1 MNRLRQN
8 GNTSS
13 SKLNGYHKN
22 DVPYRKEWDSCLP
35 LPSLSFTSAAGVV
48 FFFAV
53 ACFVNSYQGDFV
65 FDDSEAILSNN
76 DLKPETPLSDLFVHD
91 FWGSKLDSKT
101 SHKSYRPLTV
111 LTFRWNYFLSG
122 GPYPMSFHVVNI
134 ILHGL
139 VSVLMLAVFSLV
151 LAGYHNDRDGRPL
164 FGAPKA
170 SLSCAILFAIHPI
183 HTESV
188 AGIVGRA
195 DLLCALLFILSF
207 LCYVRSCC
215 QDTVSR
221 PSASLH
227 CPDTFSMAWFCL
239 SVVFCGL
246 SVLCKEQGITVIG
259 ICSAYDI
266 IVICQV
272 DVIRL
277 LRLKKSTEN
286 QNQEAS
292 PSVTK
297 QRPSGEWF
305 KSLCVRHLFLL
316 ITGAA
321 ILVTRWRVMGSA
333 PPVFQVF
340 DNPHSFVNSTLLRTL
355 NYNYLYAL
363 NCWILVNP
371 WWLCFDWSMG
381 SVPTIDSVSD
391 PRILAVFVLWVVLAF
406 FLYSACVGPIGQQQ
420 RQLTMAL
427 ALLIVPFLPA
437 SNLFFRVGFV
447 IAERVLYLSTAGFC
461 ILIVMGICK
470 LQQKFTSMNTRYCLF
485 FLVVVFMIRS
495 IQRSNDWNTEMSLFT
510 AGAKTCP
517 LNAKV
522 HYNIGKLNSDLGNIE
537 KAISKYRLAISLNP
551 EYDQAMNNLGNLLKD
566 QGKNEEAEQLL
577 RKAVEIRPDFAA
589 AWMNLGI
596 VQAALKKLKEAEQSY
611 HEALRHRRKYPDC
624 YYNLG
629 NLYLDMGQHQ
639 MALNAWRNATLL
651 KPKHLNAWSNM
662 VILLDNIEKLEQA
675 EMVGKEAVKLFPN
688 DPTPYFNL
696 ANVMGKAD
704 RYKESEQYFLKAIQL
719 SGNSPVA
726 KMYANLGVLYHRW
739 DKPAEAERAY
749 IKALE
754 LDPSSHNV
762 QQNLQMLRRKY
773 SKNSQ
778 S

>member
-8 GNTSS
+8 GHTN
-13 SKLNGYHKN
+13 SKLNGYHKS

-35 LPSLSFTSAAGVV
+35 LPSLFFTPAAGVV
-48 FFFAV
+48 FVFAV
-53 ACFVNSYQGDFV
+53 ACFMNSYQGDFV

-76 DLKPETPLSDLFVHD
+76 DLKSETPLSDLFVHD

-122 GPYPMSFHVVNI
+122 GPYPMSFHIVNI

-151 LAGYHNDRDGRPL
+151 LAGSHNDREGRPL

-170 SLSCAILFAIHPI
+170 SLACAILFAIHPI

-221 PSASLH
+221 THATLH
-227 CPDTFSMAWFCL
+227 RPETFSMAWFCL

-272 DVIRL
+272 DVLRL

-297 QRPSGEWF
+297 QNTSGDWF
-305 KSLCVRHLFLL
+305 KSLCVRHLFLA

-340 DNPHSFVNSTLLRTL
+340 DNPHSFVNGTLLRTL

-391 PRILAVFVLWVVLAF
+391 PRVLAVIVLWVVLAF
-406 FLYSACVGPIGQQQ
+406 CLYSACVGPIGQQQ

-461 ILIVMGICK
+461 ILVVMGICK

-485 FLVVVFMIRS
+485 FLVAVFMIRS
-495 IQRSNDWNTEMSLFT
+495 IQRSNEWKTEMALFT

-596 VQAALKKLKEAEQSY
+596 VQAALKKPREAEQSY
-611 HEALRHRRKYPDC
+611 HKALRHRRKYPDC

-749 IKALE
+749 MKALE

-773 SKNSQ
+773 SKNAKS
-778 S
+778 

>member
-8 GNTSS
+8 GHTN
-13 SKLNGYHKN
+13 SKLNGYHKS

-35 LPSLSFTSAAGVV
+35 LPSLFFTPAAGVV
-48 FFFAV
+48 FVFAV
-53 ACFVNSYQGDFV
+53 ACFMNSYQGDFV

-76 DLKPETPLSDLFVHD
+76 DLKSETPLSDLFVHD

-122 GPYPMSFHVVNI
+122 GPYPMSFHIVNI

-151 LAGYHNDRDGRPL
+151 LAGSHNDREGRPL

-170 SLSCAILFAIHPI
+170 SLACAILFAIHPI

-221 PSASLH
+221 THATLH
-227 CPDTFSMAWFCL
+227 RPETFSLAWFCL

-272 DVIRL
+272 DVLRL

-297 QRPSGEWF
+297 QNTSGDWF
-305 KSLCVRHLFLL
+305 KSLCVRHLFLA

-340 DNPHSFVNSTLLRTL
+340 DNPHSFVNGTLLRTL

-391 PRILAVFVLWVVLAF
+391 PRVLAVIVLWVVLAF
-406 FLYSACVGPIGQQQ
+406 CLYSACVGPIGQQQ

-461 ILIVMGICK
+461 ILVVMGICK
-470 LQQKFTSMNTRYCLF
+470 LQQKFSSMNTRYCLF
-485 FLVVVFMIRS
+485 FLVAVFMIRS
-495 IQRSNDWNTEMSLFT
+495 IQRSNEWKTEMALFT

-596 VQAALKKLKEAEQSY
+596 VQAALKKPREAEQSY
-611 HEALRHRRKYPDC
+611 HKALRHRRKYPDC

-749 IKALE
+749 MKALE

-773 SKNSQ
+773 SKNAKS
-778 S
+778 

>member
-8 GNTSS
+8 GHTN
-13 SKLNGYHKN
+13 SKLNGYHKS

-35 LPSLSFTSAAGVV
+35 LPSLFFTPAAGVV
-48 FFFAV
+48 FVFAV
-53 ACFVNSYQGDFV
+53 ACFMNSYQGDFV

-76 DLKPETPLSDLFVHD
+76 DLKSETPLSDLFVHD

-122 GPYPMSFHVVNI
+122 GPYPMSFHIVNI

-151 LAGYHNDRDGRPL
+151 LAGSHNDREGRPL

-170 SLSCAILFAIHPI
+170 SLACAILFAIHPI

-221 PSASLH
+221 THATLH
-227 CPDTFSMAWFCL
+227 RPETFSLAWFCL

-272 DVIRL
+272 DVLRL

-297 QRPSGEWF
+297 QNTSGDWF
-305 KSLCVRHLFLL
+305 KSLCVRHLFLA

-340 DNPHSFVNSTLLRTL
+340 DNPHSFVNGTLLRTL

-391 PRILAVFVLWVVLAF
+391 PRVLAVIVLWVVLAF
-406 FLYSACVGPIGQQQ
+406 CLYSACVGPIGQQQ

-461 ILIVMGICK
+461 ILVVMGICK
-470 LQQKFTSMNTRYCLF
+470 LQQKFSSMNTRYCLF
-485 FLVVVFMIRS
+485 FLVAVFMIRS
-495 IQRSNDWNTEMSLFT
+495 IQRSNEWKTEMALFT

-566 QGKNEEAEQLL
+566 QGKNKEAEQLL
-577 RKAVEIRPDFAA
+577 RRAVEIRPDFAA

-596 VQAALKKLKEAEQSY
+596 VQAALKKPREAEQSY
-611 HEALRHRRKYPDC
+611 HKALRHRRKYPDC

-749 IKALE
+749 MKALE

-773 SKNSQ
+773 SKNAKS
-778 S
+778 

>member
-8 GNTSS
+8 GHTS
-13 SKLNGYHKN
+13 SKLNGYHKS

-35 LPSLSFTSAAGVV
+35 LPSLFFTPAAGVV
-48 FFFAV
+48 FVFAV
-53 ACFVNSYQGDFV
+53 ACFMNSYQGDFV

-122 GPYPMSFHVVNI
+122 GRYPMSFHIVNI

-151 LAGYHNDRDGRPL
+151 LAGYHNDREGRPL

-170 SLSCAILFAIHPI
+170 SLACAILFAIHPI

-221 PSASLH
+221 THATLH
-227 CPDTFSMAWFCL
+227 RPETFSLAWFCL

-272 DVIRL
+272 DVLRL

-297 QRPSGEWF
+297 QNTSGDWF
-305 KSLCVRHLFLL
+305 KSLCVRHLFLA

-340 DNPHSFVNSTLLRTL
+340 DNPHSFVNGTLLRTL

-381 SVPTIDSVSD
+381 SVPTIDSLSD
-391 PRILAVFVLWVVLAF
+391 PRVLAVIVLWVVLAF
-406 FLYSACVGPIGQQQ
+406 CLYSACVGPIGQQQ

-461 ILIVMGICK
+461 ILVVMGICK

-485 FLVVVFMIRS
+485 FLVAVFMIRS
-495 IQRSNDWNTEMSLFT
+495 IQRSNEWKTEMALFT

-596 VQAALKKLKEAEQSY
+596 VQAALKKPREAEQSY

-749 IKALE
+749 MKALE

-773 SKNSQ
+773 SKNAKS
-778 S
+778 

>member
-8 GNTSS
+8 GHTS
-13 SKLNGYHKN
+13 SKLNGYHKS
-22 DVPYRKEWDSCLP
+22 DVPYRKKWDSCLP
-35 LPSLSFTSAAGVV
+35 LPSLFFTPAAGVV
-48 FFFAV
+48 FVFAV
-53 ACFVNSYQGDFV
+53 ACFMNSYHGDFV

-122 GPYPMSFHVVNI
+122 GPYPMSFHIVNI

-151 LAGYHNDRDGRPL
+151 LAGYHNDREGRPL

-170 SLSCAILFAIHPI
+170 SLACAILFAIHPI

-188 AGIVGRA
+188 AGVVGRA

-221 PSASLH
+221 THATLH
-227 CPDTFSMAWFCL
+227 RPETFSMAWFCL

-272 DVIRL
+272 DVLRL
-277 LRLKKSTEN
+277 LRLKKLTEN

-297 QRPSGEWF
+297 QNTSGDWF
-305 KSLCVRHLFLL
+305 KSLCVRHLFLA

-340 DNPHSFVNSTLLRTL
+340 DNPHSFVNGTLLRTL

-381 SVPTIDSVSD
+381 SVPTIDSLSD
-391 PRILAVFVLWVVLAF
+391 PRVLAVIVLWVVLAF
-406 FLYSACVGPIGQQQ
+406 CLYSACVGPIGQQQ

-461 ILIVMGICK
+461 ILVVMGICK
-470 LQQKFTSMNTRYCLF
+470 LQQKFSSMNTRYCLF
-485 FLVVVFMIRS
+485 FLVAVFMIRS
-495 IQRSNDWNTEMSLFT
+495 IQRSNEWKTEMALFT

-596 VQAALKKLKEAEQSY
+596 VQAALKKPKEAEQSY

-719 SGNSPVA
+719 SSNSPVA

-749 IKALE
+749 MKALE

-773 SKNSQ
+773 SKNAKS
-778 S
+778 

>member
-8 GNTSS
+8 GHTS
-13 SKLNGYHKN
+13 SKLNGYHKS

-35 LPSLSFTSAAGVV
+35 LPSLFFTPAAGVV
-48 FFFAV
+48 FVFAV
-53 ACFVNSYQGDFV
+53 ACFMNSYQGDFV

-122 GPYPMSFHVVNI
+122 GPYPMSFHIVNI

-151 LAGYHNDRDGRPL
+151 LAGYHNDREGRPL

-170 SLSCAILFAIHPI
+170 SLACAILFAIHPI

-221 PSASLH
+221 THATLH
-227 CPDTFSMAWFCL
+227 RPETFSMAWFCL

-272 DVIRL
+272 DVLRL

-297 QRPSGEWF
+297 QNASGDWF
-305 KSLCVRHLFLL
+305 KSLCVRHLFLA

-340 DNPHSFVNSTLLRTL
+340 DNPHSFVNGTLLRTL

-391 PRILAVFVLWVVLAF
+391 PRVLAVIVLWVVLAF
-406 FLYSACVGPIGQQQ
+406 CLYSACVGPIGQQQ

-461 ILIVMGICK
+461 ILVVMGICK
-470 LQQKFTSMNTRYCLF
+470 LQQKFSSMNTRYCLF
-485 FLVVVFMIRS
+485 FLVAVFMIRS
-495 IQRSNDWNTEMSLFT
+495 IQRSNEWKTEMALFT

-596 VQAALKKLKEAEQSY
+596 VQAALKKPREAEQSY

-749 IKALE
+749 MKALE

-773 SKNSQ
+773 SKNAKS
-778 S
+778 

>member
-8 GNTSS
+8 GHTN
-13 SKLNGYHKN
+13 SKLNGYHKS

-35 LPSLSFTSAAGVV
+35 LPSLFFTPAAGVV
-48 FFFAV
+48 FVFAV
-53 ACFVNSYQGDFV
+53 ACFMNSYQGDFV

-122 GPYPMSFHVVNI
+122 GPYPMSFHIVNI

-151 LAGYHNDRDGRPL
+151 LAGYHNDREGRPL

-170 SLSCAILFAIHPI
+170 SLACAILFAIHPI

-221 PSASLH
+221 THATLYRPEM
-227 CPDTFSMAWFCL
+227 FSMAWFCL

-272 DVIRL
+272 DVLRL

-297 QRPSGEWF
+297 QNTSGDWF
-305 KSLCVRHLFLL
+305 KSLCVRHLFLA

-340 DNPHSFVNSTLLRTL
+340 DNPHSFVNGTLLRTL

-391 PRILAVFVLWVVLAF
+391 PRVLAVIVLWVVLAF
-406 FLYSACVGPIGQQQ
+406 CLYSACVGPIGQQQ

-461 ILIVMGICK
+461 ILVVMGICK

-485 FLVVVFMIRS
+485 FLVAVFMIRS
-495 IQRSNDWNTEMSLFT
+495 IQRSNEWKTEMALFT

-596 VQAALKKLKEAEQSY
+596 VQAALKKPREAEQSY

-749 IKALE
+749 MKALE

-773 SKNSQ
+773 SKNAKS
-778 S
+778 

>member
-8 GNTSS
+8 GHTS
-13 SKLNGYHKN
+13 SKLNGYHKS
-22 DVPYRKEWDSCLP
+22 DVPYRKKWDSCLP
-35 LPSLSFTSAAGVV
+35 LPSLFFTPAAGVV
-48 FFFAV
+48 FVFAV
-53 ACFVNSYQGDFV
+53 ACFMNSYQGDFV

-122 GPYPMSFHVVNI
+122 GPYPMSFHIVNI

-151 LAGYHNDRDGRPL
+151 LAGYHNDREGRPL

-170 SLSCAILFAIHPI
+170 SLACAILFAIHPI

-221 PSASLH
+221 THATLH
-227 CPDTFSMAWFCL
+227 RPETFSMAWFCL

-272 DVIRL
+272 DILRL
-277 LRLKKSTEN
+277 LRLKKLTEN

-297 QRPSGEWF
+297 QNTSGDWF
-305 KSLCVRHLFLL
+305 KSLCVRHLFLA

-340 DNPHSFVNSTLLRTL
+340 DNPHSFVNGTLLRTL

-381 SVPTIDSVSD
+381 SVPTIDSLSD
-391 PRILAVFVLWVVLAF
+391 PRVLAVIVLWVVLAF
-406 FLYSACVGPIGQQQ
+406 CLYSACVGPIGQQQ

-461 ILIVMGICK
+461 ILVVMGICK

-485 FLVVVFMIRS
+485 FLVAVFMIRS
-495 IQRSNDWNTEMSLFT
+495 IQRSNEWKTEMALFT

-596 VQAALKKLKEAEQSY
+596 VQAALKKPREAEQSY

-749 IKALE
+749 MKALE

-773 SKNSQ
+773 SKNAKS
-778 S
+778 

>member
-8 GNTSS
+8 GHTS
-13 SKLNGYHKN
+13 SKLNGYHKS
-22 DVPYRKEWDSCLP
+22 DVPYRKKWDSCLP
-35 LPSLSFTSAAGVV
+35 LPSLFFTPAAGVV
-48 FFFAV
+48 FVFAV
-53 ACFVNSYQGDFV
+53 ACFMNSYHGDFV

-122 GPYPMSFHVVNI
+122 GPYPMSFHIVNI

-151 LAGYHNDRDGRPL
+151 LAGYHNDREGRPL

-170 SLSCAILFAIHPI
+170 SLACAILFAIHPI

-188 AGIVGRA
+188 AGVVGRA

-221 PSASLH
+221 THATLYRPE
-227 CPDTFSMAWFCL
+227 TFSMAWFCL

-272 DVIRL
+272 DVLRL

-297 QRPSGEWF
+297 QNTSGDWF
-305 KSLCVRHLFLL
+305 KSLCVRHLFLA

-340 DNPHSFVNSTLLRTL
+340 DNPHSFVNGTLLRTL

-381 SVPTIDSVSD
+381 SVPTIDSLSD
-391 PRILAVFVLWVVLAF
+391 PRVLAVIVLWVVLAF
-406 FLYSACVGPIGQQQ
+406 CLYSACMGPIGQQQ

-461 ILIVMGICK
+461 ILVVMGICK
-470 LQQKFTSMNTRYCLF
+470 LQQKFNSMNTRYCLF
-485 FLVVVFMIRS
+485 FLVAVFMIRS
-495 IQRSNDWNTEMSLFT
+495 IQRSNEWKTEMALFT

-596 VQAALKKLKEAEQSY
+596 VQAALKKPREAEQSY

-704 RYKESEQYFLKAIQL
+704 RYKESEQFFLKAIQL

-749 IKALE
+749 MKALE

-773 SKNSQ
+773 SKNAKS
-778 S
+778 

>member
-8 GNTSS
+8 GHTN
-13 SKLNGYHKN
+13 SKLNGYHKS

-35 LPSLSFTSAAGVV
+35 LPSLFFTPAAGVV
-48 FFFAV
+48 FVFAV
-53 ACFVNSYQGDFV
+53 ACFMNSYQGDFV

-122 GPYPMSFHVVNI
+122 GPYPMSFHIVNI

-151 LAGYHNDRDGRPL
+151 LAGYHNDREGRPL

-170 SLSCAILFAIHPI
+170 SLACAILFAIHPI

-188 AGIVGRA
+188 AGVVGRA

-221 PSASLH
+221 THATLH
-227 CPDTFSMAWFCL
+227 RPETFSMAWFCL

-272 DVIRL
+272 DVLRL

-297 QRPSGEWF
+297 QNTSGDWF
-305 KSLCVRHLFLL
+305 KSLCVRHLFLA

-340 DNPHSFVNSTLLRTL
+340 DNPHSFVNGTLLRTL

-391 PRILAVFVLWVVLAF
+391 PRVLAVIVLWVVLAF
-406 FLYSACVGPIGQQQ
+406 CLYSACVGPIGQQQ

-461 ILIVMGICK
+461 ILVVMGICK

-485 FLVVVFMIRS
+485 FLVAVFMIRS
-495 IQRSNDWNTEMSLFT
+495 IQRSNEWKTEMALFT

-596 VQAALKKLKEAEQSY
+596 VQAALKKPREAEQSY

-749 IKALE
+749 MKALE

-773 SKNSQ
+773 SKNAKS
-778 S
+778 

>member
-8 GNTSS
+8 GHTS
-13 SKLNGYHKN
+13 SKLNGYHKS

-35 LPSLSFTSAAGVV
+35 LPSLFFTPAAGVV
-48 FFFAV
+48 FVFAL
-53 ACFVNSYQGDFV
+53 ACFMNSYQGDFV

-122 GPYPMSFHVVNI
+122 GPYPMSFHIVNI

-151 LAGYHNDRDGRPL
+151 LAGYHNDREGRPL

-170 SLSCAILFAIHPI
+170 SLACAILFAIHPI

-221 PSASLH
+221 THATLH
-227 CPDTFSMAWFCL
+227 RPETFSLAWFCL

-272 DVIRL
+272 DVLRL

-297 QRPSGEWF
+297 QNTSGDWF
-305 KSLCVRHLFLL
+305 KSLCVRHLFLA

-340 DNPHSFVNSTLLRTL
+340 DNPHSFVNGTLLRTL

-391 PRILAVFVLWVVLAF
+391 PRVLAVIVLWVVLAF
-406 FLYSACVGPIGQQQ
+406 CLYSACVGPIGQQQ

-461 ILIVMGICK
+461 ILVVMGICK

-485 FLVVVFMIRS
+485 FLVAVFMIRS
-495 IQRSNDWNTEMSLFT
+495 IQRSNEWKTEMALFT

-596 VQAALKKLKEAEQSY
+596 VQAALKKPREAEQSY

-749 IKALE
+749 MKALE

-773 SKNSQ
+773 SKNAKS
-778 S
+778 

>member
-8 GNTSS
+8 GHTS
-13 SKLNGYHKN
+13 SKLNGYHKS

-35 LPSLSFTSAAGVV
+35 LPSLFFTPAAGVV
-48 FFFAV
+48 FVFAV
-53 ACFVNSYQGDFV
+53 ACFMNSYQGDFV

-76 DLKPETPLSDLFVHD
+76 DLKSETPLSDLFVHD

-122 GPYPMSFHVVNI
+122 GPYPMSFHIVNI

-151 LAGYHNDRDGRPL
+151 LAGYHNDREGRPL

-170 SLSCAILFAIHPI
+170 SLACAILFAIHPI

-221 PSASLH
+221 THATLH
-227 CPDTFSMAWFCL
+227 RPETFSLAWFCL

-272 DVIRL
+272 DVLRL

-297 QRPSGEWF
+297 QNTSGDWF
-305 KSLCVRHLFLL
+305 KSLCVRHLFLA

-340 DNPHSFVNSTLLRTL
+340 DNPHSFVNGTLLRTL

-381 SVPTIDSVSD
+381 SVPTIDSLSD
-391 PRILAVFVLWVVLAF
+391 PRVLAVIVLWVVLAF
-406 FLYSACVGPIGQQQ
+406 CLYSACVGPIGQQQ

-461 ILIVMGICK
+461 ILVVMGICK

-485 FLVVVFMIRS
+485 FLVAVFMIRS
-495 IQRSNDWNTEMSLFT
+495 IQRSNEWKTEMALFT

-596 VQAALKKLKEAEQSY
+596 VQAALKKPREAEQSY

-749 IKALE
+749 MKALE

-773 SKNSQ
+773 SKNAKS
-778 S
+778 

>member
-8 GNTSS
+8 GHTS
-13 SKLNGYHKN
+13 SKLNGYHKS

-35 LPSLSFTSAAGVV
+35 LPSLFFTPAAGVV
-48 FFFAV
+48 FVFAV
-53 ACFVNSYQGDFV
+53 ACFMNSYQGDFV

-122 GPYPMSFHVVNI
+122 GPYPMSFHIVNI

-151 LAGYHNDRDGRPL
+151 LAGYHNDREGRPL

-170 SLSCAILFAIHPI
+170 SLACAILFAIHPI

-221 PSASLH
+221 THATLH
-227 CPDTFSMAWFCL
+227 RPETFSMAWFCL

-272 DVIRL
+272 DVLRL

-297 QRPSGEWF
+297 QNTSGDWF
-305 KSLCVRHLFLL
+305 KSLCVRHLFLA

-340 DNPHSFVNSTLLRTL
+340 DNPHSFVNGTLLRTL

-391 PRILAVFVLWVVLAF
+391 PRVLAVIVLWVVLAF
-406 FLYSACVGPIGQQQ
+406 CLYSACVGPIGQQQ

-461 ILIVMGICK
+461 ILVVMGICK
-470 LQQKFTSMNTRYCLF
+470 LQQKFSSMNTRYCLF
-485 FLVVVFMIRS
+485 FLVAVFMIRS
-495 IQRSNDWNTEMSLFT
+495 IQRSNEWKTEMALFT

-596 VQAALKKLKEAEQSY
+596 VQAALKKPREAEQSY

-749 IKALE
+749 MKALE
-754 LDPSSHNV
+754 LDPSIHNV

-773 SKNSQ
+773 SKNAKS
-778 S
+778 

>member
-8 GNTSS
+8 GHTS
-13 SKLNGYHKN
+13 SKLNGYHKS

-35 LPSLSFTSAAGVV
+35 LPSLFFTPAAGVV
-48 FFFAV
+48 FVFAV
-53 ACFVNSYQGDFV
+53 ACFMNSYQGDFV

-122 GPYPMSFHVVNI
+122 GPYPMSFHIVNI

-151 LAGYHNDRDGRPL
+151 LAGYHNDREGRPL
-164 FGAPKA
+164 IGAPKA
-170 SLSCAILFAIHPI
+170 SLACAILFAIHPI

-221 PSASLH
+221 THATLH
-227 CPDTFSMAWFCL
+227 RPETFSLAWFCL

-272 DVIRL
+272 DVLRL

-297 QRPSGEWF
+297 QNTSGDWF
-305 KSLCVRHLFLL
+305 KSLCVRHLFLA

-340 DNPHSFVNSTLLRTL
+340 DNPHSFVNGTLLRTL

-391 PRILAVFVLWVVLAF
+391 PRVLAVIVLWVVLAF
-406 FLYSACVGPIGQQQ
+406 CLYSACVGPIGQQQ

-461 ILIVMGICK
+461 ILVVMGICK
-470 LQQKFTSMNTRYCLF
+470 LQQKFSSMNTRYCLF
-485 FLVVVFMIRS
+485 FLVAVFMIRS
-495 IQRSNDWNTEMSLFT
+495 IQRSNEWKTEMALFT

-566 QGKNEEAEQLL
+566 QGKNKEAEQLL
-577 RKAVEIRPDFAA
+577 RRAVEIRPDFAA

-596 VQAALKKLKEAEQSY
+596 VQAALKKPREAEQSY

-749 IKALE
+749 MKALE
-754 LDPSSHNV
+754 LDPSIHNV

-773 SKNSQ
+773 SKNAKS
-778 S
+778 

>member
-8 GNTSS
+8 GHTS
-13 SKLNGYHKN
+13 SKLNGYHKS

-35 LPSLSFTSAAGVV
+35 LPSLFFTPAAGVV
-48 FFFAV
+48 FVFAV
-53 ACFVNSYQGDFV
+53 ACFMNSYQGDFV

-122 GPYPMSFHVVNI
+122 GPYPMSFHIVNI

-151 LAGYHNDRDGRPL
+151 LAGYHNDREGRPL

-170 SLSCAILFAIHPI
+170 SLACAILFAIHPI

-221 PSASLH
+221 THATLH
-227 CPDTFSMAWFCL
+227 RPETFSLAWFCL

-272 DVIRL
+272 DVLRL

-297 QRPSGEWF
+297 QNTSGDWF
-305 KSLCVRHLFLL
+305 KSLCVRHLFLA

-340 DNPHSFVNSTLLRTL
+340 DNPHSFVNGTLLRTL

-381 SVPTIDSVSD
+381 SVPTIDSLSD
-391 PRILAVFVLWVVLAF
+391 PRVLAVIVLWVVLAF
-406 FLYSACVGPIGQQQ
+406 CLYSACVGPIGQQQ

-461 ILIVMGICK
+461 ILVVMGICK

-485 FLVVVFMIRS
+485 FLVAVFMIRS
-495 IQRSNDWNTEMSLFT
+495 IQRSNEWKTEMALFT

-596 VQAALKKLKEAEQSY
+596 VQAALKKPREAEQSY

-749 IKALE
+749 MKALE

-773 SKNSQ
+773 SKNAKS
-778 S
+778 

>member
-8 GNTSS
+8 GHTN
-13 SKLNGYHKN
+13 SKLNGYHKS

-35 LPSLSFTSAAGVV
+35 LPSLFFTPAAGVV
-48 FFFAV
+48 FVFAV
-53 ACFVNSYQGDFV
+53 ACFMNSYQGDFV

-122 GPYPMSFHVVNI
+122 GPYPMSFHIVNI

-151 LAGYHNDRDGRPL
+151 LAGYHNDREGRPL

-170 SLSCAILFAIHPI
+170 SLACAILFAIHPI

-188 AGIVGRA
+188 AGVVGRA

-221 PSASLH
+221 THATLYRPEM
-227 CPDTFSMAWFCL
+227 FSMAWFCL

-272 DVIRL
+272 DVLRL

-297 QRPSGEWF
+297 QNASGDWF
-305 KSLCVRHLFLL
+305 KSLCVRHLFLA

-340 DNPHSFVNSTLLRTL
+340 DNPHSFVNGTLLRTL

-391 PRILAVFVLWVVLAF
+391 PRVLAVIVLWVVLAF
-406 FLYSACVGPIGQQQ
+406 CLYSACVGPIGQQQ

-461 ILIVMGICK
+461 ILVVMGICK

-485 FLVVVFMIRS
+485 FLVAVFMIRS
-495 IQRSNDWNTEMSLFT
+495 IQRSNEWKTEMALFT

-596 VQAALKKLKEAEQSY
+596 VQAALKKPREAEQSY

-749 IKALE
+749 MKALE

-773 SKNSQ
+773 SKNAKS
-778 S
+778 

>member
-8 GNTSS
+8 GHTN
-13 SKLNGYHKN
+13 SKLNGYHKS

-35 LPSLSFTSAAGVV
+35 LPSLFFTPAAGVV
-48 FFFAV
+48 FVFAV
-53 ACFVNSYQGDFV
+53 ACFMNSYQGDFV

-76 DLKPETPLSDLFVHD
+76 DLKSETPLSDLFVHD

-122 GPYPMSFHVVNI
+122 GPYPMSFHIVNI

-151 LAGYHNDRDGRPL
+151 LAGSHNDREGRPL

-170 SLSCAILFAIHPI
+170 SLACAILFAIHPI

-221 PSASLH
+221 THATLH
-227 CPDTFSMAWFCL
+227 RPETFSMAWFCL

-272 DVIRL
+272 DVLRL

-297 QRPSGEWF
+297 QNTSGDWF
-305 KSLCVRHLFLL
+305 KSLCVRHLFLA

-340 DNPHSFVNSTLLRTL
+340 DNPHSFVNGTLLRTL

-391 PRILAVFVLWVVLAF
+391 PRVLAVIVLWVVLAF
-406 FLYSACVGPIGQQQ
+406 CLYSACVGPIGQQQ

-461 ILIVMGICK
+461 ILVVMGICK
-470 LQQKFTSMNTRYCLF
+470 LQQKFSSMNTRYCLF
-485 FLVVVFMIRS
+485 FLVAVFMIRS
-495 IQRSNDWNTEMSLFT
+495 IQRSNEWKTEMALFT

-596 VQAALKKLKEAEQSY
+596 VQAALKKPREAEQSY
-611 HEALRHRRKYPDC
+611 HKALRHRRKYPDC

-749 IKALE
+749 MKALE

-773 SKNSQ
+773 SKNAKS
-778 S
+778 

>member
-8 GNTSS
+8 GHTN
-13 SKLNGYHKN
+13 SKLNGYHKS

-35 LPSLSFTSAAGVV
+35 LPSLFFTPAAGVV
-48 FFFAV
+48 FVFAV
-53 ACFVNSYQGDFV
+53 ACFMNSYQGDFV

-122 GPYPMSFHVVNI
+122 GPYPMSFHIVNI

-151 LAGYHNDRDGRPL
+151 LAGYHNDREGRPL

-170 SLSCAILFAIHPI
+170 SLACAILFAIHPI

-188 AGIVGRA
+188 AGVVGRA

-221 PSASLH
+221 THATLYRPEM
-227 CPDTFSMAWFCL
+227 FSMAWFCL

-272 DVIRL
+272 DVLRL

-286 QNQEAS
+286 QNQETS

-297 QRPSGEWF
+297 QNTSGDWF
-305 KSLCVRHLFLL
+305 KSLCVRHLFLA

-340 DNPHSFVNSTLLRTL
+340 DNPHSFVNGTLLRTL

-381 SVPTIDSVSD
+381 SVPTIDMVSD
-391 PRILAVFVLWVVLAF
+391 PRVLAVIVLWVVLAF
-406 FLYSACVGPIGQQQ
+406 CLYSACVGPIGQQQ

-461 ILIVMGICK
+461 ILVVMGICK

-485 FLVVVFMIRS
+485 FLVAVFMIRS
-495 IQRSNDWNTEMSLFT
+495 IQRSNEWKTEMALFT

-577 RKAVEIRPDFAA
+577 RKAVDIRPDFAA

-596 VQAALKKLKEAEQSY
+596 VQAALKKPREAEQSY

-749 IKALE
+749 MKALE

-773 SKNSQ
+773 SKNAKS
-778 S
+778 

>member
-8 GNTSS
+8 GHTN
-13 SKLNGYHKN
+13 SKLNGYHKS

-35 LPSLSFTSAAGVV
+35 LPSLFFTPAAGVV
-48 FFFAV
+48 FVFAV
-53 ACFVNSYQGDFV
+53 ACFMNSYQGDFV

-76 DLKPETPLSDLFVHD
+76 DLKSETPLSDLFVHD

-122 GPYPMSFHVVNI
+122 GPYPMSFHIVNI

-151 LAGYHNDRDGRPL
+151 LAGYHNDREGRPL

-170 SLSCAILFAIHPI
+170 SLACAILFAIHPI
-183 HTESV
+183 HTESQELWEGLISSV
-188 AGIVGRA
+188 PYSSYYHSCAMS
-195 DLLCALLFILSF
+195 DL
-207 LCYVRSCC
+207 
-215 QDTVSR
+215 
-221 PSASLH
+221 
-227 CPDTFSMAWFCL
+227 
-239 SVVFCGL
+239 VV
-246 SVLCKEQGITVIG
+246 KG

-272 DVIRL
+272 DVLRL

-297 QRPSGEWF
+297 QNTSGDWF
-305 KSLCVRHLFLL
+305 KSLCVRHLFLA

-340 DNPHSFVNSTLLRTL
+340 DNPHSFVNGTLLRTL

-381 SVPTIDSVSD
+381 SVPTIDSLSD
-391 PRILAVFVLWVVLAF
+391 PRVLAVIVLWVVMAF
-406 FLYSACVGPIGQQQ
+406 CLYSACVGPIGQQQ

-461 ILIVMGICK
+461 ILVVMGICK
-470 LQQKFTSMNTRYCLF
+470 LQQKFTSMAKHP
-485 FLVVVFMIRS
+485 S
-495 IQRSNDWNTEMSLFT
+495 IQRSNEWKTEMALFT

-596 VQAALKKLKEAEQSY
+596 VQAALKKPREAEQSY

-749 IKALE
+749 MKALE

-773 SKNSQ
+773 SKNAKS
-778 S
+778 

>member
-8 GNTSS
+8 GHTS
-13 SKLNGYHKN
+13 SKLNGYHKS

-35 LPSLSFTSAAGVV
+35 LPSLFFTPAAGVV
-48 FFFAV
+48 FVFAV
-53 ACFVNSYQGDFV
+53 ACFMNSYHGDFV

-122 GPYPMSFHVVNI
+122 GPYPMSFHIVNI

-151 LAGYHNDRDGRPL
+151 LAGYHNDREGRPL

-170 SLSCAILFAIHPI
+170 SLACAILFAIHPI

-221 PSASLH
+221 THATLH
-227 CPDTFSMAWFCL
+227 RPETFSMTWFCL

-272 DVIRL
+272 DVLRL

-297 QRPSGEWF
+297 QNTSGDWF
-305 KSLCVRHLFLL
+305 KSLCVRHLFLA

-340 DNPHSFVNSTLLRTL
+340 DNPHSFVNGTLLRTL

-381 SVPTIDSVSD
+381 SVPTIDSLSD
-391 PRILAVFVLWVVLAF
+391 PRVLAVIVLWVVLAF
-406 FLYSACVGPIGQQQ
+406 CLYSACVGPIGQQQ

-461 ILIVMGICK
+461 ILVVMGICK

-485 FLVVVFMIRS
+485 FLVAVFMIRS
-495 IQRSNDWNTEMSLFT
+495 IQRSNEWKTEMALFT

-596 VQAALKKLKEAEQSY
+596 VQAALKKPREAEQSY

-749 IKALE
+749 MKALE

-773 SKNSQ
+773 SKNAKS
-778 S
+778 

>member
-8 GNTSS
+8 GHTN
-13 SKLNGYHKN
+13 SKLNGYHKS

-35 LPSLSFTSAAGVV
+35 LPSLFFTPAAGVV
-48 FFFAV
+48 FVFAV
-53 ACFVNSYQGDFV
+53 ACFMNSYQGDFV

-122 GPYPMSFHVVNI
+122 GPYPMSFHIVNI

-151 LAGYHNDRDGRPL
+151 LAGYHNDREGRPL

-170 SLSCAILFAIHPI
+170 SLACAILFAIHPI

-221 PSASLH
+221 THATLH
-227 CPDTFSMAWFCL
+227 RPETFSLAWFCL

-272 DVIRL
+272 DVLRL

-297 QRPSGEWF
+297 QNTSGDWF
-305 KSLCVRHLFLL
+305 KSLCVRHLFLA

-340 DNPHSFVNSTLLRTL
+340 DNPHSFVNGTLLRTL

-391 PRILAVFVLWVVLAF
+391 PRVLAVIVLWVVLAF
-406 FLYSACVGPIGQQQ
+406 CLYSACVGPIGQQQ

-461 ILIVMGICK
+461 ILVVMGICK

-485 FLVVVFMIRS
+485 FLVAVFMIRS
-495 IQRSNDWNTEMSLFT
+495 IQRSNEWKTEMALFT

-596 VQAALKKLKEAEQSY
+596 VQAALKKPREAEQSY

-749 IKALE
+749 MKALE

-773 SKNSQ
+773 SKNAKS
-778 S
+778 

>member
-8 GNTSS
+8 GHTN
-13 SKLNGYHKN
+13 SKLNGYHKS

-35 LPSLSFTSAAGVV
+35 LPSLFFTPAAGVV
-48 FFFAV
+48 FVFAV
-53 ACFVNSYQGDFV
+53 ACFMNSYQGDFV

-76 DLKPETPLSDLFVHD
+76 DLKSETPLSDLFVHD

-122 GPYPMSFHVVNI
+122 GPYPMSFHIVNI

-151 LAGYHNDRDGRPL
+151 LAGYHNDREGRPL

-170 SLSCAILFAIHPI
+170 SLACAILFAIHPI

-221 PSASLH
+221 THATLH
-227 CPDTFSMAWFCL
+227 RPETFSLAWFCL

-246 SVLCKEQGITVIG
+246 SVLCQEQGITVIG

-272 DVIRL
+272 DVLRL

-297 QRPSGEWF
+297 QNTSGDWF
-305 KSLCVRHLFLL
+305 KSLCVRHLFLA

-340 DNPHSFVNSTLLRTL
+340 DNPHSFVNGTLLRTL

-381 SVPTIDSVSD
+381 SVPTIDSLSD
-391 PRILAVFVLWVVLAF
+391 PRVLAVIVLWVVMAF
-406 FLYSACVGPIGQQQ
+406 CLYSACVGPIGQQQ

-461 ILIVMGICK
+461 ILVVMGICK

-485 FLVVVFMIRS
+485 FLVAVFMIRS
-495 IQRSNDWNTEMSLFT
+495 IQRSNEWKTEMALFT

-596 VQAALKKLKEAEQSY
+596 VQAALKKPREAEQSY

-749 IKALE
+749 MKALE

-773 SKNSQ
+773 SKNAKS
-778 S
+778 

>member
-8 GNTSS
+8 GHTS
-13 SKLNGYHKN
+13 SKLNGYHKS

-35 LPSLSFTSAAGVV
+35 LPSLFFTPAAGVV
-48 FFFAV
+48 FVFAV
-53 ACFVNSYQGDFV
+53 ACFMNSYQGDFV

-122 GPYPMSFHVVNI
+122 GPYPMSFHIVNI

-151 LAGYHNDRDGRPL
+151 LAGYHNDREGRPL

-170 SLSCAILFAIHPI
+170 SLACAILFAIHPI

-221 PSASLH
+221 THATLYRPE
-227 CPDTFSMAWFCL
+227 TFSMAWFCL

-272 DVIRL
+272 DILRL

-297 QRPSGEWF
+297 QNTSGDWF
-305 KSLCVRHLFLL
+305 KSLCVRHLFLA

-340 DNPHSFVNSTLLRTL
+340 DNPHSFVNGTLLRTL

-391 PRILAVFVLWVVLAF
+391 PRVLAVIVLWVVLAF
-406 FLYSACVGPIGQQQ
+406 CLYSACVGPIGQQQ

-461 ILIVMGICK
+461 ILVVMGICK

-485 FLVVVFMIRS
+485 FLVAVFMIRS
-495 IQRSNDWNTEMSLFT
+495 IQRSNEWKTEMALFT

-596 VQAALKKLKEAEQSY
+596 VQAALKKPREAEQSY

-749 IKALE
+749 MKALE

-773 SKNSQ
+773 SKNAKS
-778 S
+778 

>member
-8 GNTSS
+8 GHTN
-13 SKLNGYHKN
+13 SKLNGYHKS

-35 LPSLSFTSAAGVV
+35 LPSLFFTPAAGVV
-48 FFFAV
+48 FVFAV
-53 ACFVNSYQGDFV
+53 ACFMNSYQGDFV

-122 GPYPMSFHVVNI
+122 GPYPMSFHIVNI

-151 LAGYHNDRDGRPL
+151 LAGYHNDREGRPL

-170 SLSCAILFAIHPI
+170 SLACAILFAIHPI

-221 PSASLH
+221 THATLYRPEM
-227 CPDTFSMAWFCL
+227 FSMAWFCL

-272 DVIRL
+272 DVLRL

-297 QRPSGEWF
+297 QNTSGDWF
-305 KSLCVRHLFLL
+305 KSLCVRHLFLA

-340 DNPHSFVNSTLLRTL
+340 DNPHSFVNGTLLRTL

-381 SVPTIDSVSD
+381 SVPTIDSLSD
-391 PRILAVFVLWVVLAF
+391 PRVLAVIVLWVVLAF
-406 FLYSACVGPIGQQQ
+406 CLYSACVGPIGQQQ

-461 ILIVMGICK
+461 ILVVMGICK

-485 FLVVVFMIRS
+485 FLVAVFMIRS
-495 IQRSNDWNTEMSLFT
+495 IQRSNEWKTEMALFT

-596 VQAALKKLKEAEQSY
+596 VQAALKKPREAEQSY

-749 IKALE
+749 MKALE

-773 SKNSQ
+773 SKNAKS
-778 S
+778 

>member
-8 GNTSS
+8 GHTN
-13 SKLNGYHKN
+13 SKLNGYHKS

-35 LPSLSFTSAAGVV
+35 LPSLFFTPAAGVV
-48 FFFAV
+48 FVFAV
-53 ACFVNSYQGDFV
+53 ACFMNSYQGDFV

-76 DLKPETPLSDLFVHD
+76 DLKSETPLSDLFVHD

-122 GPYPMSFHVVNI
+122 GPYPMSFHIVNI

-151 LAGYHNDRDGRPL
+151 LAGSHNDREGRPL

-170 SLSCAILFAIHPI
+170 SLACAILFAIHPI

-221 PSASLH
+221 THATLH
-227 CPDTFSMAWFCL
+227 RPETFSLAWFCL

-272 DVIRL
+272 DVLRL

-297 QRPSGEWF
+297 QNTSGDWF
-305 KSLCVRHLFLL
+305 KSLCVRHLFLA

-340 DNPHSFVNSTLLRTL
+340 DNPHSFVNGTLLRTL

-391 PRILAVFVLWVVLAF
+391 PRVLAVIVLWVVLAF
-406 FLYSACVGPIGQQQ
+406 CLYSACVGPIGQQQ

-461 ILIVMGICK
+461 ILVVMGICK
-470 LQQKFTSMNTRYCLF
+470 LQQKFSSMNTRYCLF
-485 FLVVVFMIRS
+485 FLVAVFMIRS
-495 IQRSNDWNTEMSLFT
+495 IQRSNEWKTEMALFT

-566 QGKNEEAEQLL
+566 QGKNKEAEQLL
-577 RKAVEIRPDFAA
+577 RRAVEIRPDFAA

-596 VQAALKKLKEAEQSY
+596 VQAALKKPREAEQSY
-611 HEALRHRRKYPDC
+611 HKALRHRRKYPDC

-749 IKALE
+749 MKALE
-754 LDPSSHNV
+754 LDPSIHNV

-773 SKNSQ
+773 SKNAKS
-778 S
+778 

>member
-8 GNTSS
+8 GHTN
-13 SKLNGYHKN
+13 SKLNGYHKS

-35 LPSLSFTSAAGVV
+35 LPSLFFTPAAGVV
-48 FFFAV
+48 FVFAV
-53 ACFVNSYQGDFV
+53 ACFMNSYQGDFV

-122 GPYPMSFHVVNI
+122 GPYPMSFHIVNI

-151 LAGYHNDRDGRPL
+151 LAGYHNDREGRPL

-170 SLSCAILFAIHPI
+170 SLACAILFAIHPI

-188 AGIVGRA
+188 AGVVGRA

-221 PSASLH
+221 THATLYRPEM
-227 CPDTFSMAWFCL
+227 FSMAWFCL

-272 DVIRL
+272 DVLRL

-297 QRPSGEWF
+297 QNTSGDWF
-305 KSLCVRHLFLL
+305 KSLCVRHLFLA

-340 DNPHSFVNSTLLRTL
+340 DNPHSFVNGTLLRTL

-391 PRILAVFVLWVVLAF
+391 PRVLAVIVLWVVLAF
-406 FLYSACVGPIGQQQ
+406 CLYSACVGPIGQQQ

-461 ILIVMGICK
+461 ILVVMGICK

-485 FLVVVFMIRS
+485 FLVAVFMIRS
-495 IQRSNDWNTEMSLFT
+495 IQRSNEWKTEMALFT

-596 VQAALKKLKEAEQSY
+596 VQAALKKPREAEQSY

-749 IKALE
+749 MKALE

-773 SKNSQ
+773 SKNAKS
-778 S
+778 

>member
-8 GNTSS
+8 GHTNS
-13 SKLNGYHKN
+13 SKLNGYHKS

-35 LPSLSFTSAAGVV
+35 LPSLFFTPAAGVV
-48 FFFAV
+48 FVFAV
-53 ACFVNSYQGDFV
+53 ACFMNSYQGDFV

-122 GPYPMSFHVVNI
+122 GPYPMSFHIVNI

-151 LAGYHNDRDGRPL
+151 LAGYQNDREGRPL

-170 SLSCAILFAIHPI
+170 SLACAILFAIHPI

-221 PSASLH
+221 THATLH
-227 CPDTFSMAWFCL
+227 RPETFSMTWFCL

-272 DVIRL
+272 DVLRL

-297 QRPSGEWF
+297 QNASGDWF
-305 KSLCVRHLFLL
+305 KSLCVRHLFLA

-340 DNPHSFVNSTLLRTL
+340 DNPHSFVNGTLLRTL

-391 PRILAVFVLWVVLAF
+391 PRVLAVIVLWVVLAF
-406 FLYSACVGPIGQQQ
+406 CLYSACVGPIGQQQ

-461 ILIVMGICK
+461 ILVVMGICK

-485 FLVVVFMIRS
+485 FLVAVFMIRS
-495 IQRSNDWNTEMSLFT
+495 IQRSNEWKTEMALFT

-596 VQAALKKLKEAEQSY
+596 VQAALKKPREAEQSY

-704 RYKESEQYFLKAIQL
+704 RYKESEQFFLKAIQL

-749 IKALE
+749 MKALE

-773 SKNSQ
+773 SKNAKS
-778 S
+778 

>member
-8 GNTSS
+8 GHTS
-13 SKLNGYHKN
+13 SKLNGYHKS

-35 LPSLSFTSAAGVV
+35 LPSLFFTPAAGVV
-48 FFFAV
+48 FVFAV
-53 ACFVNSYQGDFV
+53 ACFMNSYQGDFV

-122 GPYPMSFHVVNI
+122 GRYPMSFHIVNI

-151 LAGYHNDRDGRPL
+151 LAGYHNDREGRPL

-170 SLSCAILFAIHPI
+170 SLACAILFAIHPI

-215 QDTVSR
+215 QDTVSCTHATLYR
-221 PSASLH
+221 PE
-227 CPDTFSMAWFCL
+227 TFSMAWFCL

-272 DVIRL
+272 DVLRL

-297 QRPSGEWF
+297 QNTSGDWF
-305 KSLCVRHLFLL
+305 KSLCVRHLFLA

-340 DNPHSFVNSTLLRTL
+340 DNPHSFVNGTLLRTL

-381 SVPTIDSVSD
+381 SVPTIDSLSD
-391 PRILAVFVLWVVLAF
+391 PRVLAVIVLWVVLAF
-406 FLYSACVGPIGQQQ
+406 CLYSACVGPIGQQQ

-461 ILIVMGICK
+461 ILVVMGICK

-485 FLVVVFMIRS
+485 FLVAVFMIRS
-495 IQRSNDWNTEMSLFT
+495 IQRSNEWKTEMALFT

-596 VQAALKKLKEAEQSY
+596 VQAALKKPREAEQSY

-749 IKALE
+749 MKALE

-773 SKNSQ
+773 SKNAKS
-778 S
+778 

>member
-8 GNTSS
+8 GHTN
-13 SKLNGYHKN
+13 SKLNGYHKS

-35 LPSLSFTSAAGVV
+35 LPSLFFTPAAGVV
-48 FFFAV
+48 FVFAV
-53 ACFVNSYQGDFV
+53 ACFMNSYQGDFV

-122 GPYPMSFHVVNI
+122 GPYPMSFHIVNI

-151 LAGYHNDRDGRPL
+151 LAGYHNDREGRPL

-170 SLSCAILFAIHPI
+170 SLACAILFAIHPI

-221 PSASLH
+221 THATLYRPEM
-227 CPDTFSMAWFCL
+227 FSMAWFCL

-272 DVIRL
+272 DVLRL

-297 QRPSGEWF
+297 QNASGDWF
-305 KSLCVRHLFLL
+305 KSLCVRHLFLA

-340 DNPHSFVNSTLLRTL
+340 DNPHSFVNGTLLRTL

-391 PRILAVFVLWVVLAF
+391 PRVLAVIVLWVVLAF
-406 FLYSACVGPIGQQQ
+406 CLYSACVGPIGQQQ

-461 ILIVMGICK
+461 ILVVMGICK

-485 FLVVVFMIRS
+485 FLVAVFMIRS
-495 IQRSNDWNTEMSLFT
+495 IQRSNEWKTEMALFT

-596 VQAALKKLKEAEQSY
+596 VQAALKKPREAEQSY

-749 IKALE
+749 MKALE

-773 SKNSQ
+773 SKNAKS
-778 S
+778 

>member
-8 GNTSS
+8 GHTS
-13 SKLNGYHKN
+13 SKLNGYHKS

-35 LPSLSFTSAAGVV
+35 LPSLFFTPAAGVV
-48 FFFAV
+48 FVFAV
-53 ACFVNSYQGDFV
+53 ACFMNSYQGDFV

-122 GPYPMSFHVVNI
+122 GPYPMSFHIVNI

-151 LAGYHNDRDGRPL
+151 LAGYHNDREGRPL

-170 SLSCAILFAIHPI
+170 SLACAILFAIHPI

-221 PSASLH
+221 THATLH
-227 CPDTFSMAWFCL
+227 RPETFSLAWFCL

-266 IVICQV
+266 IVICQI
-272 DVIRL
+272 DILRL

-297 QRPSGEWF
+297 QNTSGDWF
-305 KSLCVRHLFLL
+305 KSLCVRHLFLA
-316 ITGAA
+316 IAGAA

-340 DNPHSFVNSTLLRTL
+340 DNPHSFVNGTLLRTL

-381 SVPTIDSVSD
+381 SVPTIDSLSD
-391 PRILAVFVLWVVLAF
+391 PRVLAVIVLWVVLAF
-406 FLYSACVGPIGQQQ
+406 CLYSACVGPIGQQQ

-461 ILIVMGICK
+461 ILVVMGICK

-485 FLVVVFMIRS
+485 FLVAVFMIRS
-495 IQRSNDWNTEMSLFT
+495 IQRSNEWKTEMALFT

-596 VQAALKKLKEAEQSY
+596 VQAALKKPREAEQSY

-749 IKALE
+749 MKALE

-773 SKNSQ
+773 SKNAKS
-778 S
+778 

>member
-8 GNTSS
+8 GHTS
-13 SKLNGYHKN
+13 SKLNGYHKS
-22 DVPYRKEWDSCLP
+22 DVPYRKKWDSCLP
-35 LPSLSFTSAAGVV
+35 LPSLFFTPAAGVV
-48 FFFAV
+48 FVFAV
-53 ACFVNSYQGDFV
+53 ACFMNSYHGDFV

-122 GPYPMSFHVVNI
+122 GPYPMSFHIVNI

-151 LAGYHNDRDGRPL
+151 LAGYHNDREGRPL

-170 SLSCAILFAIHPI
+170 SLACAILFAIHPI

-188 AGIVGRA
+188 AGVVGRA

-221 PSASLH
+221 THATLH
-227 CPDTFSMAWFCL
+227 RPETFSMAWFCL

-272 DVIRL
+272 DVLRL

-297 QRPSGEWF
+297 QNTSGDWF
-305 KSLCVRHLFLL
+305 KSLCVRHLFLA

-340 DNPHSFVNSTLLRTL
+340 DNPHSFVNGTLLRTL

-391 PRILAVFVLWVVLAF
+391 LRVLAVIVLWVVLAF
-406 FLYSACVGPIGQQQ
+406 CLYSACVGPIGQQQ

-461 ILIVMGICK
+461 ILVVMGICK
-470 LQQKFTSMNTRYCLF
+470 LQQKFSSMNTRYCLF
-485 FLVVVFMIRS
+485 FLVAVFMIRS
-495 IQRSNDWNTEMSLFT
+495 IQRSNEWKTEMALFT

-596 VQAALKKLKEAEQSY
+596 VQAALKKPKEAEQSY

-749 IKALE
+749 MKALE

-773 SKNSQ
+773 SKNAKS
-778 S
+778 